1 MNSNE
6 IYVSLD
12 IGTSSVKVIIGEM
25 VNDTLNIIGVGNV
38 KSEGLKKGSIVDI
51 DETVQSI
58 QKAVEQAE
66 RMIGMEIKKVIVGI
80 SGNHVT
86 LQPCH
91 GVVAVSSENKE
102 IIEHD
107 VFRVREAAE
116 LVTIPSDREIIDV
129 VPIHYKVDELDE
141 ISDPRGMIGVRLEM
155 RGILITGLRTVLH
168 NTLRC
173 VERAGLEI
181 TDIALQPLAA
191 GGLVLSKDEKEL
203 GVALVD
209 IGGGSTTLAIF
220 EQGYLQYTSV
230 IPIGGETLT
239 KDLSIVLRTTMEDA
253 EKIKIKHGHAFYDD
267 ASEDEVFQIPIIGS
281 DQQQTCNQLML
292 SDIIE
297 ARLTEIFELIQ
308 DDLRRLGFQEVPG
321 GFVLTGGVVKM
332 PGVLELAQY
341 VFQNRVR
348 TAEPNYIG
356 VREPQYTT
364 AVGLIK
370 HACKKERMQKN
381 TTNKTPVTAGQV
393 TENND
398 QRSQKSSQKHKET
411 TAKKQGEKGES
422 KFKKIL
428 GYFFE

>member
-6 IYVSLD
+6 MYVSLD

-25 VNDTLNIIGVGNV
+25 VNDTLNVIGVGNV
-38 KSEGLKKGSIVDI
+38 KSTGLKKGSIVDI

-66 RMIGMEIKKVIVGI
+66 RMVGMEIKKVIVGI
-80 SGNHVT
+80 SGNHVV

-102 IIEHD
+102 ITQHD

-141 ISDPRGMIGVRLEM
+141 INDPRGMIGVRLEM
-155 RGILITGLRTVLH
+155 HGILITGLRTILH
-168 NTLRC
+168 NSLRC
-173 VERAGLEI
+173 VEKAGLEI
-181 TDIALQPLAA
+181 VDIALQPMAA
-191 GGLVLSKDEKEL
+191 GALVLSKDEREL

-209 IGGGSTTLAIF
+209 IGGGSTTLSLF
-220 EQGYLQYTSV
+220 EQGYLKYTTV

-253 EKIKIKHGHAFYDD
+253 EKIKLKHGHAFYDD
-267 ASEDEVFQIPIIGS
+267 ASEEEVFQIPIIGS
-281 DQQQTCNQLML
+281 DQQQPCNQLMIAE
-292 SDIIE
+292 IIE
-297 ARLTEIFELIQ
+297 ARMTEIFELIQ
-308 DDLRRLGFQEVPG
+308 DELSRLGFSDVPG

-332 PGVLELAQY
+332 PGVLDLAQY
-341 VFQNRVR
+341 IFQNRVR

-370 HACKKERMQKN
+370 QACKKDRMHKQS
-381 TTNKTPVTAGQV
+381 V
-393 TENND
+393 
-398 QRSQKSSQKHKET
+398 SQKPVASGQIQESFESREPKQTQKPKEA
-411 TAKKQGEKGES
+411 TAKKQGES